1 MVRHL
6 FALLLL
12 VGAGMVATP
21 NSAAAQDWQPP
32 SRTMP
37 PMPQTSEVGPAW
49 MSSNNAWF
57 GAAARAVGVDAASLR
72 ISSEGRQRGG
82 QAQVVRASSGP
93 LPVVVWQDRNGDARA
108 DLIEIFRSGGVVIQL
123 IDADYD
129 GAANVL
135 RIYDASGKL
144 VREDRL

>member
-1 MVRHL
+1 MTRNL
-6 FALLLL
+6 FALLFL
-12 VGAGMVATP
+12 VGAGLGTAGKVT
-21 NSAAAQDWQPP
+21 AQDWQPP

-37 PMPQTSEVGPAW
+37 PMPQASEVNAGW
-49 MSSNNAWF
+49 MASNNAWF
-57 GAAARAVGVDAASLR
+57 GAAAQAVGVDGSSLR
-72 ISSEGRQRGG
+72 ISSEGRLRGG
-82 QAQVVRASSGP
+82 EAQVVRANSGP

-135 RIYDASGKL
+135 RIYDASGRL